1 MNIVDAVIAI
11 GFADKLFGTDKAVK
25 AAAKRAAA
33 RMKGTDRKLVMSIV
47 NSPTPRETMWHLIE
61 TVAPSNPK
69 TLSLG
74 TAK

>member
-11 GFADKLFGTDKAVK
+11 GFADKLFGTDKAVR

-33 RMKGTDRKLVMSIV
+33 RLKGTERKLIKNIV
-47 NSPTPRETMWHLIE
+47 DSPTPRETLWQIIDKA
-61 TVAPSNPK
+61 TPDTSNP

-74 TAK
+74 K